1 MPSHKSAKKR
11 MRQTVKRN
19 EANRSDIGEMRTAI
33 KKVLTLEDK
42 AKGPEVLS
50 ATFSVIDKLAK
61 KGLIHKN
68 NAAHKKA
75 RIASHVNSL

>member
-11 MRQTVKRN
+11 MRQTIKRN

-42 AKGPEVLS
+42 AKGAEILS